1 MAQELQNRSVS
12 LSKARREMGLGILV
26 RRVDKI
32 SGDVGFLGVRR
43 VRELDLKSW
52 RSVVPV
58 IRGRLPPLINE
69 QHSRH

>member
-52 RSVVPV
+52 RFVPV
-58 IRGRLPPLINE
+58 IRGRLSPLINE